1 MSMTVPTPLKRREGW
16 ESDLPARPEALVGRA
31 EHAIS
36 AVGDKMAAFMRHV
49 APKV

>member
-1 MSMTVPTPLKRREGW
+1 MTVPTTLKRREGW

-36 AVGDKMAAFMRHV
+36 AIGEHIANFMRHLALRV
-49 APKV
+49 

>member
-1 MSMTVPTPLKRREGW
+1 MTIPTPLKRREGW

-31 EHAIS
+31 GYAIP
-36 AVGDKMAAFMRHV
+36 AVGEKMAAYMRDV